1 MTAMIQ
7 DFKSRGLLPSSSD
20 SFVLLWTFFFRIV
33 GFKFFVVI
41 AALPLATLY
50 S

>member
-20 SFVLLWTFFFRIV
+20 SFVLWTFFFRIV